1 MHFFLPSTL
10 EIILTKSKS
19 KREREREGGRKKDRE
34 LQWDRECLRM
44 QKYNNNKKEERSEA
58 DWRGERKQ
66 EREREG
72 DREKEPDE
80 LLE

>member
-1 MHFFLPSTL
+1 
-10 EIILTKSKS
+10 
-19 KREREREGGRKKDRE
+19 
-34 LQWDRECLRM
+34 M

-66 EREREG
+66 ERKSERE
-72 DREKEPDE
+72 REREPHE